1 MADFDVVGTSVD
13 EKLEKETIEEV
24 VDATAVTADVK
35 LEYTGTEVVV
45 LENVDEVFE

>member
-1 MADFDVVGTSVD
+1 MVGASVD
-13 EKLEKETIEEV
+13 EELENEKIEEV